1 MIFFELFTTA
11 FMCIFYGVLITSVLM
26 AVVYFVLRQVNRST
40 VCTIAFFLVGVILFV
55 LLSFQQTLM
64 VGAIKAKEYLNDVA
78 EYVEEIAD
86 VKDGIID
93 RTSREVN
100 TDYVQKIKKQF
111 PEFSLFVDV
120 DKIGENLNDMGTT
133 VMEMK
138 ENTSS
143 SLNYYILRRIM
154 WSLGFLVAAIVIACL
169 LDSCSSSRER
179 GNFAQRSYSSSRNQS
194 DFRNRTYR
202 RQRF

>member
-26 AVVYFVLRQVNRST
+26 TVVYFVLRQVNRGTVST
-40 VCTIAFFLVGVILFV
+40 IPFFLVGVVLFV
-55 LLSFQQTLM
+55 SLSFQQTLM
-64 VGAIKAKEYLNDVA
+64 VGAIKAKGYLNAVA

-86 VKDGIID
+86 VKDGIVE

-100 TDYVQKIKKQF
+100 SDYVQKIKKQF

-120 DKIGENLNDMGTT
+120 DKFGESLNDMGTT
-133 VMEMK
+133 VTKMK

-154 WSLGFLVAAIVIACL
+154 WSLGFLVAAIVIVCL
-169 LDSCSSSRER
+169 LDSGSSSSER
-179 GNFAQRSYSSSRNQS
+179 GNFAQRSYSSSSNQP

-202 RQRF
+202 RRRF